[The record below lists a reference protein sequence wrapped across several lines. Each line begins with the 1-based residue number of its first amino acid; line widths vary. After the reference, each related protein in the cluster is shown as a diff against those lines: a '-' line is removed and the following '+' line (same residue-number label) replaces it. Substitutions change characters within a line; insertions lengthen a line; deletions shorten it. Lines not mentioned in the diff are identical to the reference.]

1 MNIICVDD
9 EAIVLSMVTDMCKD
23 IKGVT
28 DVKGFTK
35 VSEALDHITENDV
48 DIAVLDIDMPEMNGL
63 MLAARIKEINS
74 RTAVVFL
81 TGYSEYAVDAFS
93 VHAAGYILKPVVKE
107 KLISEIE
114 YVISSVK
121 RPDTSSHI
129 VIKTFGNF
137 DVFVDGKAVSFA
149 RSKAK
154 ELLAYLVNKNGS
166 SVSRQ
171 EAFAGMYENV
181 LYDRPKQKQ
190 FDVIIRS
197 LKTTLDSNGISE
209 IFEMNGGL
217 MRVVPKY
224 FGCDLYRFLE
234 GDIDAVNSY
243 CGEYMSEY
251 SWGSYT
257 EGFLSSKYEDYIL
270 DN

>member
-1 MNIICVDD
+1 MNIMCVDD
-9 EAIVLSMVTDMCKD
+9 ETIVLNMVTDMCKE
-23 IKGVT
+23 IEGVVNVT
-28 DVKGFTK
+28 GFTK
-35 VSEALDHITENDV
+35 AVDALAHITENDV
-48 DIAVLDIDMPEMNGL
+48 DIAVLDIDMPDMNGL
-63 MLAARIKEINS
+63 ELAARIKEINS

-81 TGYSEYAVDAFS
+81 TGYSEYAVDAFG
-93 VHAAGYILKPVVKE
+93 VHAAGYILKPVIKE
-107 KLISEIE
+107 RLISEIQ

-121 RPDTSSHI
+121 RTDISSHI
-129 VIKTFGNF
+129 NIKTFGNF
-137 DVFVDGKAVSFA
+137 DIFVDGKPVSFT

-171 EAFAGMYENV
+171 EAFAGLYENV

-197 LKTTLDSNGISE
+197 LKTTLDNNGINE
-209 IFEMNGGL
+209 IFEMQGGL

-224 FGCDLYRFLE
+224 FDCDLYRFLD
-234 GDIDAVNSY
+234 GDINAVNSY

-251 SWGSYT
+251 SWGSYI
-257 EGFLSSKYEDYIL
+257 EGFLSVKYDEFHDK
-270 DN
+270 